1 MGRFVDESW
10 WTCSRSGPPGM
21 PGIPHL
27 KRTGSGGGT
36 YGRAVPS
43 SLCAMLLLA
52 RMTTLIWQH
61 AHRKRETVYDVIVV
75 GGGIV
80 GCSTAY
86 WLRRRQPNLDVAIV
100 EAGTLGAGASGR
112 NAGFVVQGTDVDFLS
127 DIERYGRRTARRL
140 WHFTRDNRDLLS
152 SELHTSTFGWQ
163 SDGSLTVAATE
174 SENQRLQECVPRLR
188 AAGAPVVHLDADK
201 TNARL
206 QSAGF
211 AGSLYVTTG
220 AVVNPLRLVHH
231 IAAESGADVR
241 TQHPV
246 QAVQYEDPGVTLR
259 TPHLRFR
266 ADQAVLAVG
275 ASLPSLVS
283 SLRSVAQPM
292 RAQMLSTQPTEGQH
306 VSVPVYSHGGEFYVR
321 QLEGG
326 TVLAGGGRHSHAEAE
341 ATATDATT
349 PAVQAAIERYL
360 HRHFPW
366 TQAVPI
372 DRRWSGTMTFSPDG
386 RPVVGPVP
394 DLPGSVFAT
403 GFTGHGMGYG
413 FRMGRLLADLVSGTS
428 RPDGYD
434 LFSAAR
440 FDEDASTSDSQPRS
454 RQSTRTPPT
463 RNRRSSSS

>member
-1 MGRFVDESW
+1 
-10 WTCSRSGPPGM
+10 
-21 PGIPHL
+21 
-27 KRTGSGGGT
+27 
-36 YGRAVPS
+36 
-43 SLCAMLLLA
+43 
-52 RMTTLIWQH
+52 MTTSIWQH

-86 WLRRRQPNLDVAIV
+86 WLRRRQPSLDVAIV
-100 EAGTLGAGASGR
+100 EADTLGAGASGR

-127 DIERYGRRTARRL
+127 DIERYGRRAARRL

-152 SELHTSTFGWQ
+152 SELHTSTFGWR

-174 SENQRLQECVPRLR
+174 AENQRLQDCVPRLR

-206 QSAGF
+206 RASGF
-211 AGSLYVTTG
+211 AGSLFVTTG

-246 QAVQYEDPGVTLR
+246 EALDDGEPGVTLR
-259 TPHLRFR
+259 TPHLRLR
-266 ADQAVLAVG
+266 ADQAVLAMG
-275 ASLPSLVS
+275 ASLPSLVP
-283 SLRSVAQPM
+283 SLRSFAQPM
-292 RAQMLSTQPTEGQH
+292 RAQMLSTQAADRQH
-306 VSVPVYSHGGEFYVR
+306 ASVPIYSHGGAFYVR
-321 QLEGG
+321 QLEDG

-366 TQAVPI
+366 TQAMPI
-372 DRRWSGTMTFSPDG
+372 ERRWSGTMTFSPDG

-394 DLPGSVFAT
+394 GLPGSVFAT

-413 FRMGRLLADLVSGTS
+413 FRMGRLLADLVGGKSQ
-428 RPDGYD
+428 PDGYD
-434 LFSAAR
+434 LFSADR
-440 FDEDASTSDSQPRS
+440 FDPDGPTSGTPPRS
-454 RQSTRTPPT
+454 HPSSPSPSAQ
-463 RNRRSSSS
+463 NRHSSSQ